1 MNSRLDGEAPIAQGA
16 KEMLTP
22 APLSSSGGAQE
33 PRSERGRIDSGTGF
47 LTFAAENVLAPI
59 NEFPAGRRSAKR
71 PEGEKKCS
79 PLRPS
84 LQAAGPRSRVQ
95 KGVG

>member
-47 LTFAAENVLAPI
+47 LTFAAENVLAD
-59 NEFPAGRRSAKR
+59 E
-71 PEGEKKCS
+71 
-79 PLRPS
+79 
-84 LQAAGPRSRVQ
+84 
-95 KGVG
+95 